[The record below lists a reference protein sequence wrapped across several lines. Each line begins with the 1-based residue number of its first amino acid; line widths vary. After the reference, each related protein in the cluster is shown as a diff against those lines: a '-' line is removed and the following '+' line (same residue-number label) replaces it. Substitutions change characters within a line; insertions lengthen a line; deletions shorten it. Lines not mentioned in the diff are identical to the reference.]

1 RYLMEKIVGV
11 DRRRTLPQFARK
23 RLRSR
28 LKVLGPGSGAAGKL
42 VFFPDIYA
50 DYNDPELGVR
60 AIKVLESLGYRV
72 EVPELKWS
80 GMPYVSYGEI
90 EKATEVSIFNLRILD
105 RYVNEG
111 YTVVS
116 TEPTA
121 IYMLREV
128 YGKLVPGQSTVKIGE
143 NSHSFF
149 ELIEK
154 DLGKLSLRPVFT
166 TNETIGF
173 HIPCHERALSSGVPA
188 INFLKSVGYKVQV
201 LENGTCC
208 GMAGTFGM
216 KHGDLG
222 YELSVAVGDRLFR
235 LFKES
240 GVRTIATESSVCAM
254 QLFDGVGIQVIHPL
268 YAVEFQ

>member
-1 RYLMEKIVGV
+1 
-11 DRRRTLPQFARK
+11 
-23 RLRSR
+23 
-28 LKVLGPGSGAAGKL
+28 
-42 VFFPDIYA
+42 
-50 DYNDPELGVR
+50 
-60 AIKVLESLGYRV
+60 GYRV

-201 LENGTCC
+201 LANGTCC